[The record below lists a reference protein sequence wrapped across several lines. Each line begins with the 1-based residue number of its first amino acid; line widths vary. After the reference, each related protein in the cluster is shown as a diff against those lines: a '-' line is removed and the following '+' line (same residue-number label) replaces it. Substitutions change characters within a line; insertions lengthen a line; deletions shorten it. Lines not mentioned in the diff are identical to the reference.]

1 MNRVMRRGIPTGV
14 MGGIAMN
21 EMTRQYSPS
30 AIASRL
36 NRKRLNVSGLNRMR
50 TKTKKWMMPIPRIS
64 PGKAIHLNFFSR
76 ELAMPTR

>member
-21 EMTRQYSPS
+21 EITRQYSPS

-36 NRKRLNVSGLNRMR
+36 NRNRLSVSGLNRMR

-64 PGKAIHLNFFSR
+64 PGKDSHLNFLSR
-76 ELAMPTR
+76 ELVKPTT